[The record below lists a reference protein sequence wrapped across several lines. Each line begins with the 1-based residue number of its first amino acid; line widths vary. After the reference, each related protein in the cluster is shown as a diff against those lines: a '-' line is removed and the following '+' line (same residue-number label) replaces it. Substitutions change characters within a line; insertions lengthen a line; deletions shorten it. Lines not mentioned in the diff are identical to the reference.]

1 MPGDQ
6 IARSDTEK
14 TDRPPASPSAETGD
28 PKQKALA
35 LGMEFSK
42 RALEAESLDD
52 LFFMLTNDIR
62 ILTEFDRALLITH
75 IGGKSNFVAATNQ
88 PILQKK
94 FEFYDTVSDL
104 AGHLRSVDRGVWLS
118 AEADAAKLS
127 DEELPAPVRER
138 LEAYIQISG
147 CSFLLCVP
155 LKHNKALLG
164 HLLLE
169 FYGNTVPNQIEIL
182 TLLSVAPFFASAL
195 AEKWLIHER
204 PDVWSLVVPEK
215 RTGRF
220 SKRSLIIYA
229 LVLLA
234 AAAAVGILLTKVTY
248 TVGGECQVV
257 PREKTMAFVKIDGLV
272 KTILVREGSEV
283 AKGQTVAVL
292 DSTELDH
299 EIKTM
304 ERKLDILTKEMVLLR
319 RESGIDPSKLA
330 ERNVVRLKRSSAAE
344 ELRFLRWKHQF
355 LEIEAPASG
364 IVVTKEI
371 DSFVGKRFKAGEP
384 FCEIAEPGRLW
395 VNIYVPEDK
404 ISLVK
409 KGQSAFIYLNSDPDK
424 GYAVEIAETAYIAE
438 VLPRLGNVFIARAHF
453 SHAPKSLKVGMKG
466 IGKIETQQTYIF
478 RILYDRIL
486 TRWNQLSIYF

>member
-6 IARSDTEK
+6 IARSNAEK
-14 TDRPPASPSAETGD
+14 TNPPTVSPSAEAGD
-28 PKQKALA
+28 RKQKALA

-42 RALEAESLDD
+42 RAIEAESLDE

-75 IGGKSNFVAATNQ
+75 IGGESNFVAATNQ

-94 FEFYDTVSDL
+94 FEFYDAVSDL

-118 AEADAAKLS
+118 GEADAAKLS
-127 DEELPAPVRER
+127 DEELPATVREQ
-138 LEAYIQISG
+138 LEAYIQLSG

-169 FYGNTVPNQIEIL
+169 FHGQTVPNQIEIL

-195 AEKWLIHER
+195 GEKWLMHER
-204 PDVWSLVVPEK
+204 PGIWSLVVPEE

-220 SKRSLIIYA
+220 SKRSLVIYV
-229 LVLLA
+229 LILLA
-234 AAAAVGILLTKVTY
+234 VAVVAGILWTKITY
-248 TVGGECQVV
+248 TVGGECEVV
-257 PREKTMAFVKIDGLV
+257 PREKIMAFVKIEGLV
-272 KTILVREGSEV
+272 KTILVREGTEV
-283 AKGQTVAVL
+283 VEGQTVAVL

-299 EIKTM
+299 EIRTM

-330 ERNVVRLKRSSAAE
+330 ERTVVRLKRSSVAE
-344 ELRFLRWKHQF
+344 ELKFLQWKRQF
-355 LEIEAPASG
+355 LEIKAPASG

-384 FCEIAEPGRLW
+384 FCEIAEPGQLW
-395 VNIYVPEDK
+395 INIYVPEDK
-404 ISLVK
+404 ISLVT
-409 KGQSAFIYLNSDPDK
+409 KGQTASVYLNSDPDK
-424 GYAVEIAETAYIAE
+424 GYSVEIAETAYIAE
-438 VLPRLGNVFIARAHF
+438 ALPRLGNIFIVRAPF
-453 SHAPKSLKVGMKG
+453 SDAPTSVKVGMKG
-466 IGKIETQQTYIF
+466 IGKIKTQQTYIS
-478 RILYDRIL
+478 RILYDRVL